1 MTVRTLDRVPRPSP
15 SPLRPLRGP
24 AMIPPLNAGDRLTRP
39 EFERRYQAH
48 PELNKAELIEGVV
61 HMPSPVHFALH
72 GKPHVAIIAWLA
84 LYCAATPGVVG
95 ADNTTVRLDYENVVQ
110 PDALL
115 RLESALGGRS
125 HVTEDDYLAGPPEL
139 VVEIAASSASYD
151 LHNKHRVYAAN
162 AVPEYLVA
170 QAYEQRVDWFVLREG
185 VYEPLQPDADGILRS
200 EVFPG
205 LWLPADALWA
215 GDLAT
220 MLAVVQQGLASPE
233 HASYVAGLRARQ
245 PRP

>member
-1 MTVRTLDRVPRPSP
+1 M
-15 SPLRPLRGP
+15 
-24 AMIPPLNAGDRLTRP
+24 
-39 EFERRYQAH
+39 ERRYQAH

-95 ADNTTVRLDYENVVQ
+95 ADNTTVRLDYENIVQ

-139 VVEIAASSASYD
+139 VVEIAASGATPYD
-151 LHNKHRVYAAN
+151 LHNKHPAASTRPTPCPN
-162 AVPEYLVA
+162 T
-170 QAYEQRVDWFVLREG
+170 WWLRPTNS
-185 VYEPLQPDADGILRS
+185 V
-200 EVFPG
+200 
-205 LWLPADALWA
+205 
-215 GDLAT
+215 
-220 MLAVVQQGLASPE
+220 
-233 HASYVAGLRARQ
+233 
-245 PRP
+245 